1 MSLLRKV
8 RYGCAAVLIGL
19 WLLPAGAAPPLPES
33 PPDGLVVEWAPP
45 RPDFR
50 PLPDGSVEL
59 VAEGYEIDGRPGA
72 LRLPFTSALVAI
84 PPGTSPTLRV
94 LSAQTTVIPLPA
106 PLAVAPE
113 PVGVIRD
120 EDGHPV
126 GPAFAP
132 APRTL
137 PPPPAPV
144 VLEEVG
150 TVRGVRLARLTF
162 YPALPERDRLQFY
175 QHIRV
180 EIRFSGEK
188 RSGLTGDDPILA
200 RVRRAVLNPQDA
212 LVAQDL
218 SRPVAQDS
226 SCSPQDKSYA
236 TANVAQDL
244 SRPVAQDLSCSPQDK
259 SYATANVA
267 QDLSRPVAQD
277 SSCSPQDKSYATA
290 NVAQD
295 LSRTVAQD
303 LSCSPQDKSY
313 ATANVAQDSSCTVA
327 QDLSCLPMGGPR
339 QAFLEVSRPGLYR
352 VTYAQL
358 APLGLTGADP
368 HYLHLFR
375 GTEEVAYEWEG
386 DEDTLFEDGE
396 SLLFYAEPRFSR
408 WTRNDTY
415 RLVLGGD
422 TPGLRMTSRSA
433 DPTGL
438 PTGAPWVEDVFEENR
453 LYTPDLSLGHPPGP
467 GWRPLDV
474 GLPGR
479 PRHNAGTYPFSA
491 PAVDASASHA
501 HPLADR
507 LYRWRPPLDGPGE
520 RRRYRRG
527 RLVRKDRRHRDPPIR
542 TGVLRDGANALS
554 LRPVLTEGAWLDA
567 FAVRHAR
574 GLGPAGSAVTFAGSP
589 STAYTVT
596 LAASGP
602 YRAYDV
608 TDPLRPVRLTGLWVD
623 GQRITLGDPSGGGPR
638 RYHVAAEGA
647 IRAPD
652 RVRPPE
658 DLWGFRAAGGATGA
672 NYLIITHP
680 AFADALGPLIDLR
693 RSQGLTVAV
702 VNVLGIY
709 DAYGD
714 GRPDP
719 EAIRRFIADAYANW
733 NPRPVYV
740 LLVGDGSFD
749 PKQYRSESPPTYI
762 PPYLL
767 DVGPAGGETAADN
780 RYACVDGDDNLP
792 DLLLGRLPVRSAD
805 EARAIVQKIVDY
817 ETRPLPGGWNASVL
831 LVADDPDAAGD
842 FPAISDSAAAYVT
855 APFTTTRRYCAGSNS
870 SQSDCPD
877 TEGAAIHSAIL
888 NDWNRGTLLVQY
900 TGHSSWQQW
909 AVERF
914 FHLDDLPA
922 LHNSRRLPVLVEATC
937 FTGAFHRPEPT
948 LDEELVT
955 RPDAGAVA
963 AWGPTGLGASP
974 GHQRLAAGFFRA
986 VFSDTVGTVGEA
998 TLAGKLNLL
1007 GAPVGSDLLDTFVL
1021 LGDPALHWN
1030 RTLIPW
1036 TAHVFLPL
1044 VRR

>member
-1 MSLLRKV
+1 MSLLQKV

-162 YPALPERDRLQFY
+162 YPALPERDRLRFY

-277 SSCSPQDKSYATA
+277 LSCSPQDKSYATA
-290 NVAQD
+290 NSAGF
-295 LSRTVAQD
+295 SAG
-303 LSCSPQDKSY
+303 SCSPQDKSY

-358 APLGLTGADP
+358 APLGLTGANP

-422 TPGLRMTSRSA
+422 TPGLRMTSRPA

-438 PTGAPWVEDVFEENR
+438 PPGTPWVEDVFEENR
-453 LYTPDLSLGHPPGP
+453 RYTPDTLTSGIPPGRD
-467 GWRPLDV
+467 GDRWTWDYR
-474 GLPGR
+474 
-479 PRHNAGTYPFSA
+479 AGPATTPVTYPFSLS
-491 PAVDASASHA
+491 AVDAVRPATLTLWLIGYTAGDHRWTVQVNGVGIGEAAWSGRTAVTA
-501 HPLADR
+501 TLAI
-507 LYRWRPPLDGPGE
+507 P
-520 RRRYRRG
+520 
-527 RLVRKDRRHRDPPIR
+527 

-574 GLGPAGSAVTFAGSP
+574 GPGPAGSALTFAGSP

-1007 GAPVGSDLLDTFVL
+1007 GAPVGSDLLDTYVL

>member
-19 WLLPAGAAPPLPES
+19 WLLPAGAAPPPPEGTS
-33 PPDGLVVEWAPP
+33 GGLVVEWAPP

-188 RSGLTGDDPILA
+188 RSGLTGDDPILEQ
-200 RVRRAVLNPQDA
+200 VRRAVLNPQDA

-218 SRPVAQDS
+218 SCPVAQDS

-236 TANVAQDL
+236 TAN
-244 SRPVAQDLSCSPQDK
+244 
-259 SYATANVA
+259 
-267 QDLSRPVAQD
+267 
-277 SSCSPQDKSYATA
+277 
-290 NVAQD
+290 
-295 LSRTVAQD
+295 
-303 LSCSPQDKSY
+303 
-313 ATANVAQDSSCTVA
+313 VA

-422 TPGLRMTSRSA
+422 TPGLRMTSRPA

-438 PTGAPWVEDVFEENR
+438 PPGTPWVEDVFEENR
-453 LYTPDLSLGHPPGP
+453 RYTPDTLTSGIPPGRD
-467 GWRPLDV
+467 GDRWTWDYR
-474 GLPGR
+474 
-479 PRHNAGTYPFSA
+479 AGPATTPVTYPFSLS
-491 PAVDASASHA
+491 AVDAVRPATLTLWLIGYTAGDH
-501 HPLADR
+501 
-507 LYRWRPPLDGPGE
+507 RWTVQVNGVGIGE
-520 RRRYRRG
+520 AAWSG
-527 RLVRKDRRHRDPPIR
+527 RTAVTVTLTIR
-542 TGVLRDGANALS
+542 TGVLCDGANTLS

-567 FAVRHAR
+567 FAVRYAR
-574 GLGPAGSAVTFAGSP
+574 GLQAAGNAVTFEGSP
-589 STAYTVT
+589 SVAAYTVA

-602 YRAYDV
+602 YRAYDI
-608 TDPLRPVRLTGLWVD
+608 TDPLRPVRLTDFQVD

-767 DVGPAGGETAADN
+767 EVGPAGGETAADN

-805 EARAIVQKIVDY
+805 EARAIVQKIVDD

-1021 LGDPALHWN
+1021 LGDPALRWN

>member
-1 MSLLRKV
+1 MSLLQKV

-19 WLLPAGAAPPLPES
+19 WLFPAGAAPPLPES

-132 APRTL
+132 ASRTL
-137 PPPPAPV
+137 PSPPAPV

-244 SRPVAQDLSCSPQDK
+244 SCPVAQDLSCSPQDK
-259 SYATANVA
+259 SYATAN
-267 QDLSRPVAQD
+267 
-277 SSCSPQDKSYATA
+277 
-290 NVAQD
+290 
-295 LSRTVAQD
+295 
-303 LSCSPQDKSY
+303 
-313 ATANVAQDSSCTVA
+313 VA

-422 TPGLRMTSRSA
+422 TPGLRMTSRPA

-438 PTGAPWVEDVFEENR
+438 PPGTPWVEDVFEENR
-453 LYTPDLSLGHPPGP
+453 RYTPDTLTSGIPPGRD
-467 GWRPLDV
+467 GDRWTWDYR
-474 GLPGR
+474 
-479 PRHNAGTYPFSA
+479 AGPATTPVTYPFSLS
-491 PAVDASASHA
+491 AVDAVRPATLTLWLIGYTAGDHRWTVQVNGVGIGEAAWSGRTAVTA
-501 HPLADR
+501 TLAI
-507 LYRWRPPLDGPGE
+507 P
-520 RRRYRRG
+520 
-527 RLVRKDRRHRDPPIR
+527 
-542 TGVLRDGANALS
+542 TGVLCDGANTLS
-554 LRPVLTEGAWLDA
+554 LRPVLTEGTWLDA

-574 GLGPAGSAVTFAGSP
+574 GPGPAGSALTFAGSP

-709 DAYGD
+709 DAYCD
-714 GRPDP
+714 GRPEP

-805 EARAIVQKIVDY
+805 QARAIVQKIVDY

-842 FPAISDSAAAYVT
+842 FPAILDSAAAYVT

-974 GHQRLAAGFFRA
+974 GHQRLSAGFFRA

>member
-1 MSLLRKV
+1 MSLLQKV

-19 WLLPAGAAPPLPES
+19 WLFPAGAAPPLPES

-132 APRTL
+132 ASRTL
-137 PPPPAPV
+137 PSPPAPV

-188 RSGLTGDDPILA
+188 RSALTGDDPILA

-218 SRPVAQDS
+218 SRPVAQD
-226 SCSPQDKSYA
+226 
-236 TANVAQDL
+236 
-244 SRPVAQDLSCSPQDK
+244 LSCSPQDK

-267 QDLSRPVAQD
+267 QDLSCP
-277 SSCSPQDKSYATA
+277 
-290 NVAQD
+290 
-295 LSRTVAQD
+295 VAQD

-313 ATANVAQDSSCTVA
+313 ATANVA

-422 TPGLRMTSRSA
+422 TPGLRMTSRPA

-438 PTGAPWVEDVFEENR
+438 PPGTPWVEDVFEENR
-453 LYTPDLSLGHPPGP
+453 RYTPDTLTSGIPPGRD
-467 GWRPLDV
+467 GDRWTWDYR
-474 GLPGR
+474 
-479 PRHNAGTYPFSA
+479 AGPATTPVTYPFSLS
-491 PAVDASASHA
+491 AVDAVRPATLTLWLIGYTAGDHRWTVQMNGVGIGEAAWSGRTAVTA
-501 HPLADR
+501 TLAI
-507 LYRWRPPLDGPGE
+507 P
-520 RRRYRRG
+520 
-527 RLVRKDRRHRDPPIR
+527 
-542 TGVLRDGANALS
+542 TGVLCDGANTLS

-567 FAVRHAR
+567 FAVRYAR
-574 GLGPAGSAVTFAGSP
+574 GLGPAGSALTFAGSP

-805 EARAIVQKIVDY
+805 QARAIVQKIVDY

-831 LVADDPDAAGD
+831 LVADDPDAAGY

-909 AVERF
+909 AAERF

-1007 GAPVGSDLLDTFVL
+1007 GAPQWSDLPDTYVL

>member
-19 WLLPAGAAPPLPES
+19 WLLPAGAAPPLPEGTS
-33 PPDGLVVEWAPP
+33 GGLVVEWAPP

-137 PPPPAPV
+137 PPPPVPV

-150 TVRGVRLARLTF
+150 TVRGVRLARVTF

-244 SRPVAQDLSCSPQDK
+244 SCPVAQDLSCSSQDK
-259 SYATANVA
+259 SYATAN
-267 QDLSRPVAQD
+267 
-277 SSCSPQDKSYATA
+277 
-290 NVAQD
+290 
-295 LSRTVAQD
+295 
-303 LSCSPQDKSY
+303 
-313 ATANVAQDSSCTVA
+313 VA

-375 GTEEVAYEWEG
+375 GTEEVACEWEG

-422 TPGLRMTSRSA
+422 TPGLRMTARSA

-438 PTGAPWVEDVFEENR
+438 PPGTPWVEDVFEENR
-453 LYTPDLSLGHPPGP
+453 RYTPDQFTQGIPPGRD
-467 GWRPLDV
+467 GDRWTWDYRV
-474 GLPGR
+474 GPATT
-479 PRHNAGTYPFSA
+479 PVTYPFSLS
-491 PAVDASASHA
+491 AVDAVRPATLTLWLIGYTAGDH
-501 HPLADR
+501 
-507 LYRWRPPLDGPGE
+507 RWTVQVNGIGIGE
-520 RRRYRRG
+520 AAWSG
-527 RLVRKDRRHRDPPIR
+527 RTAVTVTLTIP
-542 TGVLRDGANALS
+542 TGVLHDGANALS

-567 FAVRHAR
+567 FAVRYAR
-574 GLGPAGSAVTFAGSP
+574 GLGPAGSALTFAGSP

-623 GQRITLGDPSGGGPR
+623 GQRITLGGPSGGGPR

-652 RVRPPE
+652 RVRSPE

-749 PKQYRSESPPTYI
+749 PKQYRAESPPTYI

-780 RYACVDGDDNLP
+780 RYVCVDGDDNLP

-805 EARAIVQKIVDY
+805 QARAIVQKIVDY

>member
-1 MSLLRKV
+1 MSLLQKV

-188 RSGLTGDDPILA
+188 WSGLTGDDPILA

-244 SRPVAQDLSCSPQDK
+244 S
-259 SYATANVA
+259 
-267 QDLSRPVAQD
+267 
-277 SSCSPQDKSYATA
+277 
-290 NVAQD
+290 
-295 LSRTVAQD
+295 
-303 LSCSPQDKSY
+303 
-313 ATANVAQDSSCTVA
+313 
-327 QDLSCLPMGGPR
+327 CLPMGGPR

-358 APLGLTGADP
+358 APLGLTSADP

-415 RLVLGGD
+415 RLVLGGE
-422 TPGLRMTSRSA
+422 TPGLRMTSRPA

-438 PTGAPWVEDVFEENR
+438 PPGTPWVEDVFEENR
-453 LYTPDLSLGHPPGP
+453 RYTPDTLTSGIPPGRD
-467 GWRPLDV
+467 GDRWTWDYR
-474 GLPGR
+474 
-479 PRHNAGTYPFSA
+479 AGPATTPVTYPFSLS
-491 PAVDASASHA
+491 AVDAVRPATLTLWLIGYTAGDHRWTVQVNGVGIGEAAWSGRTAVTA
-501 HPLADR
+501 TLAI
-507 LYRWRPPLDGPGE
+507 P
-520 RRRYRRG
+520 
-527 RLVRKDRRHRDPPIR
+527 

-574 GLGPAGSAVTFAGSP
+574 GPGPAGSALTFAGSP

-658 DLWGFRAAGGATGA
+658 DLWGFRAAGGAIGA
-672 NYLIITHP
+672 DYLIITHP

-733 NPRPVYV
+733 SPRPVYV

-888 NDWNRGTLLVQY
+888 NDWNRGALLVQY

-963 AWGPTGLGASP
+963 AWGPTGLGASA

-1021 LGDPALHWN
+1021 LGDPALRWN

>member
-1 MSLLRKV
+1 M
-8 RYGCAAVLIGL
+8 
-19 WLLPAGAAPPLPES
+19 
-33 PPDGLVVEWAPP
+33 PDT
-45 RPDFR
+45 
-50 PLPDGSVEL
+50 
-59 VAEGYEIDGRPGA
+59 
-72 LRLPFTSALVAI
+72 FTSGI
-84 PPGTSPTLRV
+84 PSG
-94 LSAQTTVIPLPA
+94 
-106 PLAVAPE
+106 
-113 PVGVIRD
+113 RD
-120 EDGHPV
+120 GDRWTWDYQA
-126 GPAFAP
+126 GPA
-132 APRTL
+132 TT
-137 PPPPAPV
+137 PV
-144 VLEEVG
+144 
-150 TVRGVRLARLTF
+150 
-162 YPALPERDRLQFY
+162 
-175 QHIRV
+175 
-180 EIRFSGEK
+180 
-188 RSGLTGDDPILA
+188 
-200 RVRRAVLNPQDA
+200 
-212 LVAQDL
+212 
-218 SRPVAQDS
+218 
-226 SCSPQDKSYA
+226 
-236 TANVAQDL
+236 
-244 SRPVAQDLSCSPQDK
+244 
-259 SYATANVA
+259 
-267 QDLSRPVAQD
+267 
-277 SSCSPQDKSYATA
+277 
-290 NVAQD
+290 
-295 LSRTVAQD
+295 
-303 LSCSPQDKSY
+303 
-313 ATANVAQDSSCTVA
+313 
-327 QDLSCLPMGGPR
+327 
-339 QAFLEVSRPGLYR
+339 
-352 VTYAQL
+352 
-358 APLGLTGADP
+358 
-368 HYLHLFR
+368 
-375 GTEEVAYEWEG
+375 
-386 DEDTLFEDGE
+386 
-396 SLLFYAEPRFSR
+396 
-408 WTRNDTY
+408 
-415 RLVLGGD
+415 
-422 TPGLRMTSRSA
+422 
-433 DPTGL
+433 
-438 PTGAPWVEDVFEENR
+438 
-453 LYTPDLSLGHPPGP
+453 
-467 GWRPLDV
+467 
-474 GLPGR
+474 
-479 PRHNAGTYPFSA
+479 TYPFSLS
-491 PAVDASASHA
+491 AVDSIRPATLTLWLIGYTAGDH
-501 HPLADR
+501 
-507 LYRWRPPLDGPGE
+507 RWTVQVNGVGIGE
-520 RRRYRRG
+520 AAWSG
-527 RLVRKDRRHRDPPIR
+527 RTAVTVTLTIR

-955 RPDAGAVA
+955 RPDAGA
-963 AWGPTGLGASP
+963 GGGLGSDGPGGQPGASAPGRGLLPRRLLRYRWDGGRGDPGGEIEPAGGAGGERPAGYVRPAGGPGAPLEPYADSLDRSCLSAPGAAVVRTSFRRTLKASGLFCKAPPGLKNSLQASARGLCWISPRVYPRTCFSVASP
-974 GHQRLAAGFFRA
+974 LHRGYNNSRLRRISHPRG
-986 VFSDTVGTVGEA
+986 GGC
-998 TLAGKLNLL
+998 
-1007 GAPVGSDLLDTFVL
+1007 
-1021 LGDPALHWN
+1021 
-1030 RTLIPW
+1030 
-1036 TAHVFLPL
+1036 TA
-1044 VRR
+1044 

>member
-8 RYGCAAVLIGL
+8 RYGCAVALAGL
-19 WLLPAGAAPPLPES
+19 WVFSVGAAPPPPEGTS
-33 PPDGLVVEWAPP
+33 GGLVVEWTPP
-45 RPDFR
+45 RPDVR

-120 EDGHPV
+120 GDGHPV
-126 GPAFAP
+126 GPAFVP
-132 APRTL
+132 ASQTL

-150 TVRGVRLARLTF
+150 TIRGVRLARLTF
-162 YPALPERDRLQFY
+162 YPALPEGDRLRFY
-175 QHIRV
+175 RHIRV

-188 RSGLTGDDPILA
+188 RSGLTGDDPLLE

-212 LVAQDL
+212 LVAQD
-218 SRPVAQDS
+218 S
-226 SCSPQDKSYA
+226 SCPSPDKSGA
-236 TANVAQDL
+236 TAD
-244 SRPVAQDLSCSPQDK
+244 VAQDLSCP
-259 SYATANVA
+259 
-267 QDLSRPVAQD
+267 
-277 SSCSPQDKSYATA
+277 
-290 NVAQD
+290 
-295 LSRTVAQD
+295 
-303 LSCSPQDKSY
+303 
-313 ATANVAQDSSCTVA
+313 VA

-339 QAFLEVSRPGLYR
+339 PAFLEISRPGLYR

-358 APLGLTGADP
+358 APLGLTSANP

-375 GTEEVAYEWEG
+375 GTEEVACEWEG
-386 DEDTLFEDGE
+386 DEDTVFEDGE

-408 WTRNDTY
+408 WTRGDVY
-415 RLVLGGD
+415 RLVVGD
-422 TPGLRMTSRSA
+422 TPGLRMTTRSA

-438 PTGAPWVEDVFEENR
+438 PAGTPWVEDVFEENR
-453 LYTPDLSLGHPPGP
+453 LYTPDCLCGSLPPGWDGDRWAWAELRRP
-467 GWRPLDV
+467 GNSVRSFPFPLLAGEASTAIQITLRFIGYTSVAASPDHRVDV
-474 GLPGR
+474 VVNTTYLGRVEWDGKTAFTATLPVLPGILTTSNTLTLTL
-479 PRHNAGTYPFSA
+479 PGIPG
-491 PAVDASASHA
+491 VD
-501 HPLADR
+501 
-507 LYRWRPPLDGPGE
+507 
-520 RRRYRRG
+520 
-527 RLVRKDRRHRDPPIR
+527 I
-542 TGVLRDGANALS
+542 
-554 LRPVLTEGAWLDA
+554 EGAWLDG
-567 FAVRHAR
+567 FAIRYAR
-574 GLGPAGSAVTFAGSP
+574 
-589 STAYTVT
+589 STAPVGDSVHFVGASEQHAYTVA

-608 TDPLRPVRLTGLWVD
+608 TDPLRPVRLTGFRVD

-658 DLWGFRAAGGATGA
+658 DLWGFRAAGGAVGA
-672 NYLIITHP
+672 DYLIITHP
-680 AFADALGPLIDLR
+680 AFADALDPLIDLR
-693 RSQGLTVAV
+693 RSQGLTVAI

-709 DAYGD
+709 DTYGD

-719 EAIRRFIADAYANW
+719 EAIRRFIADAYATW
-733 NPRPVYV
+733 DPRPVYV

-749 PKQYRSESPPTYI
+749 PKRYRAESPPTFI

-767 DVGPAGGETAADN
+767 EVGPAGGETAADN
-780 RYACVDGDDNLP
+780 RYVCVDGDDNLP
-792 DLLLGRLPVRSAD
+792 DLLLGRLPVKTAD
-805 EARAIVQKIVDY
+805 EARAIVQKIVDD
-817 ETRPLPGGWNASVL
+817 ETPPLPVGWNASVL
-831 LVADDPDAAGD
+831 LVADDPDGAGD

-855 APFTTTRRYCAGSNS
+855 DPFTVTRRYCAGFQSDE
-870 SQSDCPD
+870 SDCPD
-877 TEGAAIHSAIL
+877 AEAAAIHSAIL
-888 NDWNRGTLLVQY
+888 NDWNRGALLVQY

-909 AVERF
+909 AQERF
-914 FHLDDLPA
+914 FHLDDLPS
-922 LHNSRRLPVLVEATC
+922 LVNSRRYPVVAEMTC

-963 AWGPTGLGASP
+963 AWGPTGLGASA
-974 GHQRLAAGFFRA
+974 GHQRLSDGFFRA
-986 VFSDTVGTVGEA
+986 VFSDTVGTLGEA
-998 TLAGKLNLL
+998 TLAGKLNLV

-1021 LGDPALHWN
+1021 LGDPALKFY
-1030 RTLIPW
+1030 RTIPPW
-1036 TAHVFLPL
+1036 ASQIYLPL

>member
-1 MSLLRKV
+1 MSLLQKV

-84 PPGTSPTLRV
+84 PPGTSPSLRV
-94 LSAQTTVIPLPA
+94 LSAQTTVVSLPA

-120 EDGHPV
+120 EDGRPV

-132 APRTL
+132 ASRAL
-137 PPPPAPV
+137 PPPSAPV

-162 YPALPERDRLQFY
+162 YPALPEGDRLRFY
-175 QHIRV
+175 RHIRV

-188 RSGLTGDDPILA
+188 WSGLTGDDPILA

-244 SRPVAQDLSCSPQDK
+244 SR
-259 SYATANVA
+259 
-267 QDLSRPVAQD
+267 
-277 SSCSPQDKSYATA
+277 
-290 NVAQD
+290 
-295 LSRTVAQD
+295 TVAQD

-313 ATANVAQDSSCTVA
+313 ATADVA

-339 QAFLEVSRPGLYR
+339 QAFLEVSRPGFYR

-358 APLGLTGADP
+358 APLGLTSANP
-368 HYLHLFR
+368 HHLHLFQ
-375 GTEEVAYEWEG
+375 GTKEIAYEWEG
-386 DEDTLFEDGE
+386 DEDNLFEDGE

-408 WTRNDTY
+408 WTRGDVY
-415 RLVLGGD
+415 RLVVGD
-422 TPGLRMTSRSA
+422 TPGLRMTARSA
-433 DPTGL
+433 DPSGL
-438 PTGAPWVEDVFEENR
+438 PVGIPWVEQIFEENR
-453 LYTPDLSLGHPPGP
+453 IYTPDTLTSGIPPGRD
-467 GWRPLDV
+467 GDRWTWDYRV
-474 GLPGR
+474 GPATT
-479 PRHNAGTYPFSA
+479 PVTYPFSLS
-491 PAVDASASHA
+491 AVDSVRPATLTLWLIGYTAGGHRWAAQANGASIGEAVWSGKTA
-501 HPLADR
+501 VTVTLAI
-507 LYRWRPPLDGPGE
+507 P
-520 RRRYRRG
+520 
-527 RLVRKDRRHRDPPIR
+527 

-554 LRPVLTEGAWLDA
+554 LRPVLTGGAWLDA
-567 FAVRHAR
+567 FAIRYAR
-574 GLGPAGSAVTFAGSP
+574 GLQSAGSAVTFEGSP
-589 STAYTVT
+589 SAAHTVT

-602 YRAYDV
+602 YRAHDV
-608 TDPLRPVRLTGLWVD
+608 TDPLRPVRLTGFQVA
-623 GQRITLGDPSGGGPR
+623 GQRITLGGPSGGGPR

-652 RVRPPE
+652 RVRAQE

-672 NYLIITHP
+672 DYLIITHP
-680 AFADALGPLIDLR
+680 AFAEAIGPLADLR

-733 NPRPVYV
+733 SPRPVYV

-749 PKQYRSESPPTYI
+749 PKRYRAESPPTYI

-767 DVGPAGGETAADN
+767 EVGPAGGETAADN

-909 AVERF
+909 AAERF

-937 FTGAFHRPEPT
+937 FTSAFHRPEPT

-1007 GAPVGSDLLDTFVL
+1007 GAPVGSDLLDTYVL

>member
-1 MSLLRKV
+1 MSLLQKV

-19 WLLPAGAAPPLPES
+19 WLFPAGAAPPLPES

-132 APRTL
+132 ASRTL
-137 PPPPAPV
+137 PSPPAPV

-188 RSGLTGDDPILA
+188 RSALTGDDPILA

-218 SRPVAQDS
+218 SRPVAQD
-226 SCSPQDKSYA
+226 
-236 TANVAQDL
+236 
-244 SRPVAQDLSCSPQDK
+244 LSCSPQDK

-267 QDLSRPVAQD
+267 QDLSCP
-277 SSCSPQDKSYATA
+277 
-290 NVAQD
+290 
-295 LSRTVAQD
+295 VAQD

-313 ATANVAQDSSCTVA
+313 ATANVA

-422 TPGLRMTSRSA
+422 TPGLRMTSRPA

-438 PTGAPWVEDVFEENR
+438 PPGTPWVEDVFEENR
-453 LYTPDLSLGHPPGP
+453 RYTPDTLTSGIPPGRD
-467 GWRPLDV
+467 GDRWTWDYR
-474 GLPGR
+474 
-479 PRHNAGTYPFSA
+479 AGPATTPVTYPFSLS
-491 PAVDASASHA
+491 AVDAVRPATLTLWLIGYTAGDHRWTVQVNGVGIGEAAWSGRTAVTA
-501 HPLADR
+501 TLAI
-507 LYRWRPPLDGPGE
+507 P
-520 RRRYRRG
+520 
-527 RLVRKDRRHRDPPIR
+527 
-542 TGVLRDGANALS
+542 TGVLCDGANTLS
-554 LRPVLTEGAWLDA
+554 LRPVLTEGTWLDA

-574 GLGPAGSAVTFAGSP
+574 GPGPAGSALTFAGSP

-638 RYHVAAEGA
+638 RYHAAAEGA

-805 EARAIVQKIVDY
+805 QARAIVQKIVDY

-831 LVADDPDAAGD
+831 LVADDPDAAGY

-909 AVERF
+909 AAERF

-1007 GAPVGSDLLDTFVL
+1007 GAPQWSDLPDTYVL

>member
-1 MSLLRKV
+1 MSLLQKV

-19 WLLPAGAAPPLPES
+19 WLLPAGAAPPPPES

-126 GPAFAP
+126 GPAFAS

-137 PPPPAPV
+137 PPPPVPV

-150 TVRGVRLARLTF
+150 TVRGVRLARVTF

-244 SRPVAQDLSCSPQDK
+244 S
-259 SYATANVA
+259 
-267 QDLSRPVAQD
+267 
-277 SSCSPQDKSYATA
+277 
-290 NVAQD
+290 
-295 LSRTVAQD
+295 
-303 LSCSPQDKSY
+303 
-313 ATANVAQDSSCTVA
+313 CTVA

-375 GTEEVAYEWEG
+375 GTEEVACEWEG
-386 DEDTLFEDGE
+386 DADTIFEDGE

-408 WTRNDTY
+408 WTRSDVY
-415 RLVLGGD
+415 RLMVGED
-422 TPGLRMTSRSA
+422 TPGLRMTSRPA

-438 PTGAPWVEDVFEENR
+438 PPGTPWVEDVFEENR
-453 LYTPDLSLGHPPGP
+453 RYTPDTLTSGIPPGRD
-467 GWRPLDV
+467 GDRWTWDYR
-474 GLPGR
+474 
-479 PRHNAGTYPFSA
+479 AGPATTPVTYPFSLS
-491 PAVDASASHA
+491 AVDAVRPATLTLWLIGYTAGDHRWTVQVNGVGIGEAAWSGRTAVTA
-501 HPLADR
+501 TLAI
-507 LYRWRPPLDGPGE
+507 P
-520 RRRYRRG
+520 
-527 RLVRKDRRHRDPPIR
+527 
-542 TGVLRDGANALS
+542 TGVLCDGANALY

-574 GLGPAGSAVTFAGSP
+574 GPGPAGSALTFAGSP

-608 TDPLRPVRLTGLWVD
+608 TDPLRPVRLTDFQVD

-805 EARAIVQKIVDY
+805 EARAIVQEIVDY
-817 ETRPLPGGWNASVL
+817 ETRPLPGGWNANVL

-842 FPAISDSAAAYVT
+842 FPAISDSAAAYLT

-955 RPDAGAVA
+955 HPDAGAVA

-974 GHQRLAAGFFRA
+974 GHQRLSEGFFRA

-1021 LGDPALHWN
+1021 LGDPALRWN

>member
-19 WLLPAGAAPPLPES
+19 WLLPAGAAPP
-33 PPDGLVVEWAPP
+33 PPGGTSGGLVVEWASPP
-45 RPDFR
+45 PDFR

-84 PPGTSPTLRV
+84 PPDASPSLRV

-120 EDGHPV
+120 EDGRPV

-132 APRTL
+132 ASRTL
-137 PPPPAPV
+137 SPPSAPV
-144 VLEEVG
+144 ALEEIG
-150 TVRGVRLARLTF
+150 TIRGVRLARLTF
-162 YPALPERDRLQFY
+162 YPALPEGDRLRFY
-175 QHIRV
+175 RHIRV

-188 RSGLTGDDPILA
+188 WSALTGDDPILA

-244 SRPVAQDLSCSPQDK
+244 SRTVAQDVSCSPQDK
-259 SYATANVA
+259 SYAT
-267 QDLSRPVAQD
+267 DGG
-277 SSCSPQDKSYATA
+277 AT
-290 NVAQD
+290 
-295 LSRTVAQD
+295 
-303 LSCSPQDKSY
+303 
-313 ATANVAQDSSCTVA
+313 
-327 QDLSCLPMGGPR
+327 GGPR
-339 QAFLEVSRPGLYR
+339 QAFLEVSRPGFYR

-358 APLGLTGADP
+358 APLGLTSANP
-368 HYLHLFR
+368 HHLHLFQ
-375 GTEEVAYEWEG
+375 GTKEIAYEWEG
-386 DEDTLFEDGE
+386 DEDNLFEDGE

-408 WTRNDTY
+408 WTRSDVY
-415 RLVLGGD
+415 RLMVGED
-422 TPGLRMTSRSA
+422 TPGLRMTTRSA

-438 PTGAPWVEDVFEENR
+438 PAGAPWVEDVFEENR
-453 LYTPDLSLGHPPGP
+453 IYTPDTLTSGIPSGRDGDRWTWDYRVGPAATPVTYSFSLS
-467 GWRPLDV
+467 
-474 GLPGR
+474 
-479 PRHNAGTYPFSA
+479 
-491 PAVDASASHA
+491 AVDSARLATLTLWLIGRTAGDHRWAVQANGASI
-501 HPLADR
+501 
-507 LYRWRPPLDGPGE
+507 GE
-520 RRRYRRG
+520 AVWSG
-527 RLVRKDRRHRDPPIR
+527 RTAVTATFSIP

-554 LRPVLTEGAWLDA
+554 LRPVLTESAWLDA
-567 FAVRHAR
+567 FAVCYAR
-574 GLGPAGSAVTFAGSP
+574 GLGPAGSATTFEGSP
-589 STAYTVT
+589 SAAAYTVT

-602 YRAYDV
+602 YRACDV
-608 TDPLRPVRLTGLWVD
+608 TDPLRPIRLTGFRVD

-652 RVRPPE
+652 RVRAQE
-658 DLWGFRAAGGATGA
+658 DLWGFRAAGGAIGA
-672 NYLIITHP
+672 DYLIITHP
-680 AFADALGPLIDLR
+680 AFADAMGPLADLR
-693 RSQGLTVAV
+693 RSRGLTVTV

-709 DAYGD
+709 DTYGD

-733 NPRPVYV
+733 SPRPVYV

-749 PKQYRSESPPTYI
+749 PKRYRAESPPTYI

-767 DVGPAGGETAADN
+767 EVGPAGGETAADN
-780 RYACVDGDDNLP
+780 RYVCVDGDDNLP

-909 AVERF
+909 AAERF

-937 FTGAFHRPEPT
+937 FTSAFHRPKPT

-1007 GAPVGSDLLDTFVL
+1007 GAPVGSDLLDTYVL

>member
-8 RYGCAAVLIGL
+8 RYGCAVALAGL
-19 WLLPAGAAPPLPES
+19 WVFSVGAAPLPPEGTS
-33 PPDGLVVEWAPP
+33 GGLVVEWTPP
-45 RPDFR
+45 RPEFR

-72 LRLPFTSALVAI
+72 PRLPFTSALVAI
-84 PPGTSPTLRV
+84 PPGTSPSLRV
-94 LSAQTTVIPLPA
+94 LAAQTTVIPLPA

-113 PVGVIRD
+113 PLGVIRD
-120 EDGHPV
+120 EDGRPV

-137 PPPPAPV
+137 PPPSAPV

-162 YPALPERDRLQFY
+162 YPALPEGDRLRFY
-175 QHIRV
+175 RHIRV
-180 EIRFSGEK
+180 EIRFFGEK

-212 LVAQDL
+212 LVAQDSSCPSPDKSGATADVAQDL
-218 SRPVAQDS
+218 SCGVAQDS
-226 SCSPQDKSYA
+226 SC
-236 TANVAQDL
+236 T
-244 SRPVAQDLSCSPQDK
+244 
-259 SYATANVA
+259 
-267 QDLSRPVAQD
+267 VAQD
-277 SSCSPQDKSYATA
+277 SSC
-290 NVAQD
+290 
-295 LSRTVAQD
+295 TVAQD
-303 LSCSPQDKSY
+303 SSCTVAQDSSCIV
-313 ATANVAQDSSCTVA
+313 AQDSSCIVAQDSSCTVAQDSSCIVAQDSSCTVA
-327 QDLSCLPMGGPR
+327 QDLSCIATDAGATGGPR
-339 QAFLEVSRPGLYR
+339 PAFLEISRPGLYR

-358 APLGLTGADP
+358 APLGLTSANP

-375 GTEEVAYEWEG
+375 GTEEVACEWEG
-386 DEDTLFEDGE
+386 DEDAIFEDGE

-408 WTRNDTY
+408 WTRSDVY
-415 RLVLGGD
+415 RLAVGD
-422 TPGLRMTSRSA
+422 TPGLRMTTRSA

-438 PTGAPWVEDVFEENR
+438 PAGAPWVEDVFEENR
-453 LYTPDLSLGHPPGP
+453 RYTPDAFTSGIPPGRD
-467 GWRPLDV
+467 GDRWVWDYRTGPLTTSV
-474 GLPGR
+474 
-479 PRHNAGTYPFSA
+479 TYPFSLS
-491 PAVDASASHA
+491 AVDSTLPATLTLWLIGRTTGDHRWVVHVNGIALGEAS
-501 HPLADR
+501 
-507 LYRWRPPLDGPGE
+507 WPGQTA
-520 RRRYRRG
+520 
-527 RLVRKDRRHRDPPIR
+527 VTATFSIP
-542 TGVLRDGANALS
+542 TSVLRDGSNTLS
-554 LRPVLTEGAWLDA
+554 LRPVLTESAWLDA
-567 FAVRHAR
+567 FAVRYAR
-574 GLGPAGSAVTFAGSP
+574 GLGPAGSAVTFEGSP
-589 STAYTVT
+589 SVGAYTVA

-608 TDPLRPVRLTGLWVD
+608 TDPLRPVRLTGFRVD
-623 GQRITLGDPSGGGPR
+623 SQRITLGDPSGGGPR

-672 NYLIITHP
+672 DYLIITHP
-680 AFADALGPLIDLR
+680 AFADALGPLADLR

-702 VNVLGIY
+702 INVLGIY
-709 DAYGD
+709 DTYGD

-719 EAIRRFIADAYANW
+719 EAIRRFIADAYATW

-749 PKQYRSESPPTYI
+749 PKQYQAESPPTYI

-767 DVGPAGGETAADN
+767 EVGRDGETAADN
-780 RYACVDGDDNLP
+780 RYVCVDGDDNLP
-792 DLLLGRLPVRSAD
+792 DLLLGRLPVKSAD
-805 EARAIVQKIVDY
+805 EARAVVQKIVDY
-817 ETRPLPGGWNASVL
+817 EARPLPGGWNASVL
-831 LVADDPDAAGD
+831 MVADDPDWAGN
-842 FPAISDSAAAYVT
+842 FPAISDSVAADVT
-855 APFTTTRRYCAGSNS
+855 DPFTVTRRYCAGFRSDE
-870 SQSDCPD
+870 SDCPD
-877 TEGAAIHSAIL
+877 AETTAIHSAIL
-888 NDWNRGTLLVQY
+888 NDWNRGALLVQY

-909 AVERF
+909 AHERF
-914 FHLDDLPA
+914 FHLDDLPSLA
-922 LHNSRRLPVLVEATC
+922 NSRRYPVVAEMTC
-937 FTGAFHRPEPT
+937 FTGAFHRPAPT

-963 AWGPTGLGASP
+963 TWGPTGLGASA

-998 TLAGKLNLL
+998 TLAGKLNLV

-1021 LGDPALHWN
+1021 LGDPALRWN

-1044 VRR
+1044 VQRQR

>member
-120 EDGHPV
+120 EDGRPV

-132 APRTL
+132 ASRTL
-137 PPPPAPV
+137 PSPPAPV

-162 YPALPERDRLQFY
+162 YPALPERDRLRFY
-175 QHIRV
+175 QHIRL

-244 SRPVAQDLSCSPQDK
+244 SR
-259 SYATANVA
+259 
-267 QDLSRPVAQD
+267 
-277 SSCSPQDKSYATA
+277 
-290 NVAQD
+290 
-295 LSRTVAQD
+295 
-303 LSCSPQDKSY
+303 
-313 ATANVAQDSSCTVA
+313 TVA

-422 TPGLRMTSRSA
+422 TPGLRMTSRPA

-438 PTGAPWVEDVFEENR
+438 PPGTPWVEDVFEENR
-453 LYTPDLSLGHPPGP
+453 RYTPDTLTSGIPPGRD
-467 GWRPLDV
+467 GDRWTWDYR
-474 GLPGR
+474 
-479 PRHNAGTYPFSA
+479 AGPATTPVTYPFSLS
-491 PAVDASASHA
+491 AVDAVRPATLTLWLIGYTAGDHRWTVQVNGVGIGEAAWSGRTAVTA
-501 HPLADR
+501 TLAI
-507 LYRWRPPLDGPGE
+507 P
-520 RRRYRRG
+520 
-527 RLVRKDRRHRDPPIR
+527 

-574 GLGPAGSAVTFAGSP
+574 GPGPAGSALTFAGSP

-658 DLWGFRAAGGATGA
+658 DLWGFRAAGGAIGA
-672 NYLIITHP
+672 DYLIITHP

-767 DVGPAGGETAADN
+767 EVGPAGGETAADN

-805 EARAIVQKIVDY
+805 EARAIVQKIVDD
-817 ETRPLPGGWNASVL
+817 ETHPLPGGWNANVL

-909 AVERF
+909 AAERF

-974 GHQRLAAGFFRA
+974 GHQRLAEGFFRA

-1021 LGDPALHWN
+1021 LGDPALRWN
-1030 RTLIPW
+1030 RALVPW
-1036 TAHVFLPL
+1036 TAHIFLPL
-1044 VRR
+1044 VQRQR

>member
-212 LVAQDL
+212 LAAQDL

-244 SRPVAQDLSCSPQDK
+244 YC
-259 SYATANVA
+259 
-267 QDLSRPVAQD
+267 PVAQD

-295 LSRTVAQD
+295 L
-303 LSCSPQDKSY
+303 Y
-313 ATANVAQDSSCTVA
+313 CTVA

-368 HYLHLFR
+368 HYLHLFQ
-375 GTEEVAYEWEG
+375 GTEEVACEWEG
-386 DEDTLFEDGE
+386 DEDAVFEDGE

-422 TPGLRMTSRSA
+422 TPGLRMTARPA

-438 PTGAPWVEDVFEENR
+438 PPGTLWVEDVFEENR
-453 LYTPDLSLGHPPGP
+453 LYMPDTFTSGIPPGRD
-467 GWRPLDV
+467 GDRWMWDYRV
-474 GLPGR
+474 GPATTPVTYSFSLPTVDSARTATLTLWLIGR
-479 PRHNAGTYPFSA
+479 TAGDHRWTVQVNGIGIGEAAWSSKT
-491 PAVDASASHA
+491 AVTAT
-501 HPLADR
+501 LAI
-507 LYRWRPPLDGPGE
+507 P
-520 RRRYRRG
+520 
-527 RLVRKDRRHRDPPIR
+527 
-542 TGVLRDGANALS
+542 TSVLRDGANTLS
-554 LRPVLTEGAWLDA
+554 LRPVLTESAWLDA
-567 FAVRHAR
+567 FAVHYAR
-574 GLGPAGSAVTFAGSP
+574 GLQAAGHAVTFEGSP
-589 STAYTVT
+589 SVAAYTVA
-596 LAASGP
+596 LAASSP

-608 TDPLRPVRLTGLWVD
+608 TDPLRPVRLTGFRVD

-709 DAYGD
+709 DACGD

-792 DLLLGRLPVRSAD
+792 DLLLGRLPVKTAD

-909 AVERF
+909 AAERF

-1021 LGDPALHWN
+1021 LGDPALRWN
-1030 RTLIPW
+1030 RALVPW

>member
-8 RYGCAAVLIGL
+8 QYGCVAVLIGL
-19 WLLPAGAAPPLPES
+19 WLLPIGAAPPPPEGTS
-33 PPDGLVVEWAPP
+33 GGLVVEWTPP
-45 RPDFR
+45 RPEFR

-72 LRLPFTSALVAI
+72 LRLPFTSALIAI

-120 EDGHPV
+120 GDGRPV

-137 PPPPAPV
+137 PPPSAPV
-144 VLEEVG
+144 VLEEIG
-150 TVRGVRLARLTF
+150 NVRGVRLARLIF
-162 YPALPERDRLQFY
+162 YPALPEGDRLRFY

-180 EIRFSGEK
+180 EIRFSGEQ
-188 RSGLTGDDPILA
+188 RSALTGDDPILA

-212 LVAQDL
+212 F
-218 SRPVAQDS
+218 VAQDS
-226 SCSPQDKSYA
+226 SCPSPDKSGA
-236 TANVAQDL
+236 TADVAQDL
-244 SRPVAQDLSCSPQDK
+244 SCPVAQDLSC
-259 SYATANVA
+259 N
-267 QDLSRPVAQD
+267 
-277 SSCSPQDKSYATA
+277 
-290 NVAQD
+290 
-295 LSRTVAQD
+295 
-303 LSCSPQDKSY
+303 
-313 ATANVAQDSSCTVA
+313 
-327 QDLSCLPMGGPR
+327 PMGGPR
-339 QAFLEVSRPGLYR
+339 PAFLEISRPGLYR

-358 APLGLTGADP
+358 APLGLTSADP

-375 GTEEVAYEWEG
+375 GTEEVACEWEG
-386 DEDTLFEDGE
+386 DEDAVFEDGE

-408 WTRNDTY
+408 WTRSDVY
-415 RLVLGGD
+415 QLAVGD

-438 PTGAPWVEDVFEENR
+438 PAGTPWVEDVFEENR
-453 LYTPDLSLGHPPGP
+453 LYTPDAFTSGIPPGRD
-467 GWRPLDV
+467 GDRWTWDYRTGPLTTPV
-474 GLPGR
+474 
-479 PRHNAGTYPFSA
+479 TYSFSL
-491 PAVDASASHA
+491 PAVDSTLPATLTLWLIGRTAGDHRWAAQVNGADTGEAAWSGRTAVTA
-501 HPLADR
+501 TLAI
-507 LYRWRPPLDGPGE
+507 P
-520 RRRYRRG
+520 
-527 RLVRKDRRHRDPPIR
+527 

-554 LRPVLTEGAWLDA
+554 LRPVLTESAWLDA
-567 FAVRHAR
+567 FAVRYAR
-574 GLGPAGSAVTFAGSP
+574 GLQAAENAVTFEGSP
-589 STAYTVT
+589 SAAHTIA
-596 LAASGP
+596 LAASDP

-608 TDPLRPVRLTGLWVD
+608 TDPLRPVRLTGFRVD

-658 DLWGFRAAGGATGA
+658 DLWGFRAAGGAVGA
-672 NYLIITHP
+672 DHLIITHP
-680 AFADALGPLIDLR
+680 AFADALNPLIDLR
-693 RSQGLTVAV
+693 RSQGLTVAI

-709 DAYGD
+709 DTYGD

-719 EAIRRFIADAYANW
+719 EAIRRFIADAYATW

-749 PKQYRSESPPTYI
+749 PKRYRAESPPTYI

-767 DVGPAGGETAADN
+767 EVGPAGGETAADN
-780 RYACVDGDDNLP
+780 RYVCVDGEDNLP
-792 DLLLGRLPVRSAD
+792 DLLLGRLPVKTAD
-805 EARAIVQKIVDY
+805 EARTVIQKIVDD

-831 LVADDPDAAGD
+831 LVADDPDWAGD
-842 FPAISDSAAAYVT
+842 FPAISDSVAAYVT
-855 APFTTTRRYCAGSNS
+855 DPFTVTRRYCAGFEPDR
-870 SQSDCPD
+870 SDCPD
-877 TEGAAIHSAIL
+877 AEAAAIHSAIL
-888 NDWNRGTLLVQY
+888 NDWNRGALLVQY

-909 AVERF
+909 AQERF
-914 FHLDDLPA
+914 FHLDDLPS
-922 LHNSRRLPVLVEATC
+922 LVNSRRYPVVAEMTC

-955 RPDAGAVA
+955 RPGAGAVA
-963 AWGPTGLGASP
+963 TWGPTGLGASA
-974 GHQRLAAGFFRA
+974 GHQRLSDGFFRA

-998 TLAGKLNLL
+998 TLAGKLNLV

-1021 LGDPALHWN
+1021 LGDPALRWN
-1030 RTLIPW
+1030 RALVPW

-1044 VRR
+1044 VQRQR